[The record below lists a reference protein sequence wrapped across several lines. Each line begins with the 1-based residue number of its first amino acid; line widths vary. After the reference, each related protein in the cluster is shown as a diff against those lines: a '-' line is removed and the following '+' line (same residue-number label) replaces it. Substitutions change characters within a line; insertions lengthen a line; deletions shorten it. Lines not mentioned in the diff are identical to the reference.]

1 MSPYFD
7 QILNH
12 IPYFYQKSHPT
23 ANATSDLGIFNQ
35 INAEKQ
41 NTPSVKSDVFA
52 SNNAINSRLNE
63 SQKFDPKALFA
74 SSPRSSSIGKLGIHP
89 FSNDVQTQ
97 FAKASN
103 ATPKKTEM
111 VSGTPEQPQTFL
123 TGDPSLEK
131 TAQAILYPQNAG
143 VSTVGQPYLS
153 VGFDSGLKKEMATP
167 HVDLRPWV
175 EATPAPW
182 QKTLA
187 RQKADGIVL
196 EGIEHTITDP
206 EAKYLYTLLQQG
218 NLSELY
224 SPDTV
229 SEVIRAVEY
238 DRSNEDS
245 PMNIYLKTFLDGVK
259 SAAVLGTVSL
269 PFMDNDPLAMA
280 RTFGAVDFG
289 VYKKPLERYKKH
301 HPDHINPTA
310 YPVPY
315 DIPYATGENFK
326 ESMQERTFRDL
337 SDEQKGFLVRRIME
351 QTPGKFSDAL
361 NAYLLGLSSN
371 DPHVRPMTPQHLD
384 KEPQWYET
392 MLNQG
397 TLPNPPKTPEEYLQA
412 MTLMDLKNQYEQ
424 KMNREIRQNNK
435 KSLFA
440 RLPIDYLR
448 QTMNTPDYYS
458 TIDINV
464 SDIGN
469 RPYTPAEEAEINRS
483 FYERDRSRFRQAIRD
498 ILKTHGYDPARMDDI
513 PDHALR
519 QAFEQYQQKRN
530 NYLNDVLDPTL
541 SYTERLKRN
550 FIGQEHY

>member
-12 IPYFYQKSHPT
+12 IPYFHQMNHPT
-23 ANATSDLGIFNQ
+23 ANATSALGVFDQ

-41 NTPSVKSDVFA
+41 NKNAVESDVFA
-52 SNNAINSRLNE
+52 LNGNTNTALAE
-63 SQKFDPKALFA
+63 SHGFDPKSLFVPQKT
-74 SSPRSSSIGKLGIHP
+74 SPVGALGIHP
-89 FSNDVQTQ
+89 FSIGTGNLTGEP
-97 FAKASN
+97 S
-103 ATPKKTEM
+103 ATETAEAMLYPKKEQHD
-111 VSGTPEQPQTFL
+111 TPL
-123 TGDPSLEK
+123 SGDPTLEK
-131 TAQAILYPQNAG
+131 TAEAILYPQNAG
-143 VSTVGQPYLS
+143 VSTLAQPYLS
-153 VGFDSGLKKEMATP
+153 VGFDSGLKKEIETP
-167 HVDLRPWV
+167 HVDLRPW
-175 EATPAPW
+175 EDATPAPW
-182 QKTLA
+182 QATLA
-187 RQKADGIVL
+187 KEKADGIER
-196 EGIEHTITDP
+196 EGIDYTITDP
-206 EAKYLYTLLQQG
+206 EARYLYSLLQKG
-218 NLSELY
+218 NLSNLY

-229 SEVIRAVEY
+229 GEVIRAVEY

-245 PMNIYLKTFLDGVK
+245 PMNIYWKTYLDGVK

-301 HPDHINPTA
+301 HPNNMSPTA
-310 YPVPY
+310 YPMPY
-315 DIPYATGENFK
+315 EIPYTHGENFK

-337 SDEQKGFLVRRIME
+337 TDEQKGFLVRRIME

-384 KEPQWYET
+384 KEPQWYEN
-392 MLNQG
+392 MLNKG
-397 TLPNPPKTPEEYLQA
+397 TLPNPPKTPDEYLQA
-412 MTLMDLKNQYEQ
+412 MELMDLKNEYEQ
-424 KMNREIRQNNK
+424 KMNREIRQNNQ

-458 TIDINV
+458 TIDINA
-464 SDIGN
+464 SDIGK
-469 RPYTPAEEAEINRS
+469 RPYTPAEEAEINRA
-483 FYERDRSRFRQAIRD
+483 FYERDRSRFRGAIRD
-498 ILKTHGYDPARMDDI
+498 ILKTHGYDPARMDEI

-519 QAFEQYQQKRN
+519 QAFEQYQQRRN

-541 SYTERLKRN
+541 SYLERLKRN
-550 FIGQEHY
+550 FIGREQY